1 MEYRHAAEVEDII
14 ISSPADETYTT
25 LKAEL
30 VRRLSSSRDQRVRQ
44 LLTHEEMGDRKPSQ
58 FLRHLKSLA
67 PEVPDD
73 FLRSIWSSRLP
84 PHIQTIL
91 AGQAEG
97 NLDAAS
103 QLADRIAEVAP
114 VPTTAAIAQNPDSA
128 TLLEMIEDLFRQVAA
143 LTSSRSRHRPQS
155 RDKRKPNDVPSP
167 AHGPVDRGYCQY
179 HRRFGDK
186 ARRCTPPCSFRQQEN
201 GSDRR

>member
-1 MEYRHAAEVEDII
+1 MEDII
-14 ISSPADETYTT
+14 TSPPADGPYTT

-67 PEVPDD
+67 PDVPDD

-97 NLDAAS
+97 NLEAAS

-114 VPTTAAIAQNPDSA
+114 LPTTATIAQAPDTAS
-128 TLLEMIEDLFRQVAA
+128 LLQKIEDLSRQVAA
-143 LTSSRSRHRPQS
+143 ISSGHARHRSRS
-155 RDKRKPNDVPSP
+155 RDKRTRKDVHSP
-167 AHGPVDRGYCQY
+167 AHGPTDRGYCRY
-179 HRRFGDK
+179 HRQFGDK
-186 ARRCTPPCSFRQQEN
+186 ARRCALPCSFHKQRN
-201 GSDRR
+201 GNDRR